1 MSFQRSLAA
10 ITLLLTTCVAALG
23 ASTSEQ
29 KRDHLRRLRTDG
41 SEGVNVTTLDRAYL
55 DARTLLT
62 EPGRCGEYFGGN
74 GVDQV
79 LEEFVSKLREERLS
93 DPRIGIRMHGSFKL
107 FGDLENQVS
116 YRLFEN
122 AELNTEGPFYRAK
135 VFCADPYVPGVGS
148 FGPNTREARSLILLH
163 ELAHLV
169 RNQNGTWL
177 IPDDGNNSPLSR
189 LNTSTVESRCGRQ
202 IRAL

>member
-10 ITLLLTTCVAALG
+10 ITLLLTTGVAALG
-23 ASTSEQ
+23 TSSIEQ
-29 KRDHLRRLRTDG
+29 KRDHLRMLRTDR
-41 SEGVNVTTLDRAYL
+41 SNRMNVTTLDHAYL

-62 EPGRCGEYFGGN
+62 QPGRCSEYFGGSA
-74 GVDQV
+74 VEQV
-79 LEEFVSKLREERLS
+79 LEELVIKLREERLS
-93 DPRIGIRMHGSFKL
+93 DPRIGIRMYGSFKL
-107 FGDLENQVS
+107 FGNLENQLS

-122 AELNTEGPFYRAK
+122 TELNTQGPFYKAK

-177 IPDDGNNSPLSR
+177 IPDDGDSPQLSR